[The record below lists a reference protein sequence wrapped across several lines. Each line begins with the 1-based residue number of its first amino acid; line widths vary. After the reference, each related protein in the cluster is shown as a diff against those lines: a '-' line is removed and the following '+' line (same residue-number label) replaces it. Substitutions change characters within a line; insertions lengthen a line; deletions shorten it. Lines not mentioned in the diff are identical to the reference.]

1 MCHTGHESMDEAA
14 RRGKNNRARGL
25 AIERKVRDLLK
36 KYMNT
41 DAWRVPIRGG
51 PAADVIT
58 DRGRCPL
65 CLHEECDRL
74 ELAVEVKSKSEKE
87 SCASKKGRSKKSNCE
102 GKSKRSKGN
111 FRQCNTLSLQASK
124 NYKIALAKRR
134 KKMGKLLVKVG
145 LWIQST
151 WIKLLCKW
159 NWLVSKLIVNV
170 NNCPV
175 AECVCKK

>member
-1 MCHTGHESMDEAA
+1 MRHTGHESMDEAA

-74 ELAVEVKSKSEKE
+74 ELAVEVKSKSTDIPAFLAK
-87 SCASKKGRSKKSNCE
+87 A
-102 GKSKRSKGN
+102 
-111 FRQCNTLSLQASK
+111 FRQSYQASDETGK
-124 NYKIALAKRR
+124 VPLVVVSYKDGHLRRYLA
-134 KKMGKLLVKVG
+134 MFELHEDISLVNPEFAH
-145 LWIQST
+145 
-151 WIKLLCKW
+151 IKW
-159 NWLVSKLIVNV
+159 SV
-170 NNCPV
+170 
-175 AECVCKK
+175 